1 MMPCFRFAVVAR
13 YSRGAMKI
21 LALVPCVVL
30 FIACSSSSQDPGL
43 QGTGVTAADSA
54 PDANPAGKAY
64 PTDNIGVGARKGA
77 TSGNRIANYKFLG
90 YPDADE
96 SKGLQPI
103 SLAQFYDPTGTRY
116 RIIHIQAAGVWCSAC
131 KSETQVVVPN
141 KKILD
146 DKKTVWL
153 VSLAEGPTQSEPSS
167 QPDLANWIATY
178 KSPFTHWLDPG
189 NAKLGP
195 FYDRSAL
202 PWNANIDAK
211 TMEILTSATGAVT
224 SAADLASEIDAVI
237 ALADAT
243 KIPIAQ

>member
-1 MMPCFRFAVVAR
+1 
-13 YSRGAMKI
+13 MKTI
-21 LALVPCVVL
+21 ALLPCVAI
-30 FIACSSSSQDPGL
+30 FIACSSSDQDPGL
-43 QGTGVTAADSA
+43 EGAGVSAADSA
-54 PDANPAGKAY
+54 PDTNPDGKAY
-64 PTDNIGVGARKGA
+64 PTDNIGVVARKGA

-103 SLAQFYDPTGTRY
+103 SLAQFYDPTGARY
-116 RIIHIQAAGVWCSAC
+116 RIIHIQAAGVWCAAC
-131 KSETQVVVPN
+131 KSETEVVVPN
-141 KKILD
+141 KKLLD
-146 DKKTVWL
+146 DTKTVWL
-153 VSLAEGPTQSEPSS
+153 VSMAEGATQSVPSKQS
-167 QPDLANWIATY
+167 DLNNWISTY

-189 NAKLGP
+189 NQKLGP

-224 SAADLASEIDAVI
+224 SATDLASEIDAVI

-243 KIPIAQ
+243 KLTIAQ